1 MTHTTDQVCP
11 GIFRHLAIMTYDL
24 LLLASVLLVAG
35 FIAVA
40 FNGGEAISSS
50 NPFFM
55 LYILGISFFFY
66 GWFWT
71 HGGQTLGMRA
81 WKVYLVSNQQYEI
94 TWLQAAVRFVV
105 TIITWLPFGM
115 GFWWQYIGKDNRSWP
130 DYFSGTRLHCTQ
142 NATSEPN

>member
-1 MTHTTDQVCP
+1 MTHATAQVRP
-11 GIFRHLAIMTYDL
+11 SFFRHLAIMAYDL

-55 LYILGISFFFY
+55 LYILGVSFFFY

-94 TWLQAAVRFVV
+94 TWLQAALRFIT
-105 TIITWLPFGM
+105 TIISWLPLGM
-115 GFWWQYIGKDNRSWP
+115 GYWWQYTGKDKLSWP
-130 DYFSGTRLHCTQ
+130 DYFSGTRLHFT
-142 NATSEPN
+142 AKSTS